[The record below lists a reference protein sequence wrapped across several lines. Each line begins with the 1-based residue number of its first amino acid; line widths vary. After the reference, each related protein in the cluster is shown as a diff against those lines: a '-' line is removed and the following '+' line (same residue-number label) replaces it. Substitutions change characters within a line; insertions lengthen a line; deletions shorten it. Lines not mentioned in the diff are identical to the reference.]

1 MCACVVCVGACGYV
15 CMYVYVCVQGAMDH
29 RIIKEYKGIRKGRQK
44 EEYQRVKLAS
54 LPGHHS

>member
-1 MCACVVCVGACGYV
+1 
-15 CMYVYVCVQGAMDH
+15 MYVYVCVQGAMDH